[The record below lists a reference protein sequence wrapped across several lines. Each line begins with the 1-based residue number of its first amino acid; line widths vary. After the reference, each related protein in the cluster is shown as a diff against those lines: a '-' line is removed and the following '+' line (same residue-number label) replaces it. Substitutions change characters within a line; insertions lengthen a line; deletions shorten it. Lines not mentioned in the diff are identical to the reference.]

1 MALKDFKPV
10 HWLYNILHYKGLLH
24 NRAAY
29 DNYRVKKSL
38 IASISSRDFADRE
51 SKAWLDIG
59 NSRELAATKESFKSF
74 EPSVQSEILGWSDK
88 GYLLLKGFFNETICD
103 DINDEID
110 RLIKNKSIRF
120 INNNKLMFVFKKSNL
135 IRSVAERKEL
145 LDIMNFILG
154 REVVLFQ
161 TINFITGSEQ
171 RPHSDSIHMTT
182 YPLGFLIAGWL
193 ALEDATKDNGPLCYY
208 PASHKLPYF
217 LNADFNK
224 AKTALHLGKKKYPD
238 YENEI
243 DRLIQQYQLPKVELY
258 AKKGDLFIWHANLLH
273 GGAPIID
280 RKLTRKSMVMHYFAK
295 DVIKYHDI
303 TERPSLLDDAQH

>member
-10 HWLYNILHYKGLLH
+10 HWLYNILHYKSLRH
-24 NRAAY
+24 NRGAY
-29 DNYRVKKSL
+29 DNYKVKKSL

-59 NSRELAATKESFKSF
+59 NSRELAPTKKSF
-74 EPSVQSEILGWSDK
+74 QFFEPAVQSEILGWSDK
-88 GYLLLKGFFNETICD
+88 GYMLLKGFVNETTCD
-103 DINDEID
+103 DINAEID
-110 RLIKNKSIRF
+110 RLIKNKNIRF

-135 IRSVAERKEL
+135 IRSVSERKEL

-193 ALEDATKDNGPLCYY
+193 ALENTTKDNGPLCYY
-208 PASHKLPYF
+208 PGSHKLPYF
-217 LNADFNK
+217 LNADFNE
-224 AKTALHLGKKKYPD
+224 AKTPLHLGKKKYPD

-303 TERPSLLDDAQH
+303 TERPSLLDDA